1 MTACVYKV
9 RYKSYSRPPHPH
21 THTRPHREE
30 EIIMPD
36 EHTGS
41 VKENYQ
47 WKVTT
52 HTHTHTRVHEVVPSL
67 TWRTIGKHFLIIL
80 GNHMHTHNTIG

>member
-1 MTACVYKV
+1 
-9 RYKSYSRPPHPH
+9 
-21 THTRPHREE
+21 
-30 EIIMPD
+30 MPD

-67 TWRTIGKHFLIIL
+67 TWRTIGKHFEHNNYIRQPRHAHTQHDRLIAFVRMCVRMNI
-80 GNHMHTHNTIG
+80 IISIS